1 MLELA
6 VWGFHNEA
14 RRSYLRLDAVQ
25 TSEPED
31 LASPQLHLS
40 MVDLIGALRQ
50 LLLVDLL
57 LRDAVTCLLQELQV
71 VGGDGRDQL
80 SLGKKI
86 QSLFC

>member
-1 MLELA
+1 
-6 VWGFHNEA
+6 
-14 RRSYLRLDAVQ
+14 
-25 TSEPED
+25 
-31 LASPQLHLS
+31 

-80 SLGKKI
+80 SLGKKTTI
-86 QSLFC
+86 FCFRATPLNWLLVILLGL